1 MAYVVAQA
9 AMDAAMMLSPLLREE
24 GSALQDVNAGRGARD
39 CGPSEK
45 WEFCRDSLDLCL
57 LHIGF

>member
-9 AMDAAMMLSPLLREE
+9 AMDAAVMLSPLLREE
-24 GSALQDVNAGRGARD
+24 GSALQNVKAGRGAWD

-45 WEFCRDSLDLCL
+45 WEFCDDSPDLSL